1 MNTPAPLETFYK
13 GYRFRSR
20 LEARWAVFFDAL
32 GIGWEYE
39 PEAFDLGEGGYLP
52 DFRLDAGPGGF
63 GGFGSKMW
71 AEVKAPD
78 HLFPR
83 ARPFAKKVAPILCLE
98 GPPDLTA
105 YFVET
110 GVSATEARACFNIGP
125 AVSGQAED
133 APAWPVVL
141 FRREGGA
148 AVMLPRAKSR
158 RLPNPNEA
166 LISAVAAARSA
177 RFEQNRTAAE
187 SLHG

>member
-1 MNTPAPLETFYK
+1 MSAPAPLETFYK

-32 GIGWEYE
+32 CIDWEYE
-39 PEAFDLGEGGYLP
+39 PEAFDLDGVGYLP
-52 DFRLDAGPGGF
+52 DFRLGARPRGF

-78 HLFPR
+78 HPFPR
-83 ARPFAKKVAPILCLE
+83 AKAFAEKIAPILCLD
-98 GPPDLTA
+98 GAPDLIA
-105 YFVET
+105 YPVET
-110 GVSATEARACFNIGP
+110 GLPATEARACFNIGP

-158 RLPNPNEA
+158 RLPNPSEA